1 MTSSMHDE
9 HAGHGQVQHGA
20 DHAAAPS
27 DQPDH
32 GAHGGQPAIGGGI
45 NAMAASATLHC
56 LTGCAIGEIAG
67 LIIGTAIGL
76 STFATIALAVGLAF
90 LFGYT
95 LSTLPLVKA
104 GLGFFGAL
112 GIVLAADTLSIATM
126 ELVDNAVM
134 AAIPGAME
142 AGLSNPVFW
151 LGMMV
156 ALTAAFIAAYPVNRY
171 LLSRGKGHALTHH
184 YMHGAQPVDW
194 RRFIPSLSSGA
205 LAAVIVAFMLGG
217 LVVAGASGLDT
228 GGHSAAAD
236 ADARTVEVSMSDEL
250 TFEPDEIT
258 VAPGETVRFVVTNTG
273 ESVHEFL
280 IGDEAAQ
287 AEFEAEM
294 SGSDEMD
301 HDTSSG
307 VSVDRGQTETFDYT
321 FGDTNEA
328 IFAGCHEPGHYEG
341 GMVATITVSD

>member
-9 HAGHGQVQHGA
+9 HADHGQVQHGTDPDA
-20 DHAAAPS
+20 TPS
-27 DQPDH
+27 GQEDH
-32 GAHGGQPAIGGGI
+32 GAHGGQPAMGGGI
-45 NAMAASATLHC
+45 NSMAASATLHC

-76 STFATIALAVGLAF
+76 STLATIALAIGLAF
-90 LFGYT
+90 FFGYT

-112 GIVLAADTLSIATM
+112 SIVLAADTLSIATM

-134 AAIPGAME
+134 AAIPGAMD

-171 LLSRGKGHALTHH
+171 LLARGKGHALTHH
-184 YMHGAQPVDW
+184 YMHGARAADW
-194 RRFIPSLSSGA
+194 RRFIPSLGSGA
-205 LAAVIVAFMLGG
+205 LAAMIVAFMLGG

-236 ADARTVEVSMSDEL
+236 ARVIEVSMSDEL

-258 VAPGETVRFVVTNTG
+258 VARGETVSFVVTNTG

-294 SGSDEMD
+294 AGGEEMD
-301 HDTSSG
+301 HDTRSG
-307 VSVDRGQTETFDYT
+307 VSVDPGQTETFDYT
-321 FGDTNEA
+321 FGDTDEA
-328 IFAGCHEPGHYEG
+328 MLAGCHEPGHYEG